1 MANIKKGDLVQVISG
16 ATQARGGDR
25 GKQGKVLE
33 VLVEKNKVLVEG
45 INIVKKHARGNPQK
59 NSPGGIVDKT
69 MPLDPSKVGIWNAGA
84 KKADRVGIRT
94 LADGKRV
101 RFLKSN
107 NEVLDVK

>member
-1 MANIKKGDLVQVISG
+1 MNKIRKGDTVVVLSGRDKGRTGAVLQVQPDG
-16 ATQARGGDR
+16 
-25 GKQGKVLE
+25 
-33 VLVEKNKVLVEG
+33 KVLVEG
-45 INIVKKHARGNPQK
+45 INVVKKHARGNPQK
-59 NSPGGIVDKT
+59 NAPGGIVDKT